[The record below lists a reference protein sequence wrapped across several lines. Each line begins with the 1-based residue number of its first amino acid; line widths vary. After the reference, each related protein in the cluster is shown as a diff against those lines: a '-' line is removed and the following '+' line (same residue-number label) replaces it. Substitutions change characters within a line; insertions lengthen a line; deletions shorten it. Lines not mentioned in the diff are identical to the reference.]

1 MIPHA
6 RPRLRARTRSI
17 LSVVAATGLA
27 LTGAVALATAPGS
40 TSPATAAPIAA
51 AQVETC
57 PPEGQMPPLGNDPT
71 FTDSG
76 IAVFVGGDYTAD
88 GNAAESEG
96 LLVVTGDATFAREN
110 GGGFD
115 VGSAG
120 VGSGITPPQGDPM
133 LQVGGDVTVTSP
145 NTLRVGLLVGGGLVK
160 AGATVTG
167 TIDANGIA
175 PQQDLTA
182 PVALDPHAG
191 FGGVITTASS
201 QFAGLAANG
210 VVQAAGNRVEF
221 IAVGGEGMQVF
232 DLTTAELDGASEFA
246 FQNLPAEGPI
256 LVNVRGAS
264 TSFSPTDIRFGADR
278 VDDGAE
284 LGNASSRIL
293 WNFVDATNVTVGG
306 SSQFIG
312 SILAPAADV
321 DVTASTNGRVYVGGD
336 FRTHG
341 SGNEQHNYPWI
352 GGGPFSCEP
361 EEAEVGGFRA
371 QKVFADDGKA
381 LVPDAT
387 EFTLRYSYELDGET
401 VNGTLTL
408 LADGTV
414 VDGPLDLPVGLRV
427 DFEEIDL
434 PALEGVEWGTP
445 VISPE
450 SLVIAADLVTTV
462 TVTNTATETAPA
474 VDGFSA
480 KKDVTGDG
488 AELVSDSSEFTLVYR
503 YLLGGEPVTG
513 ALKLLADGTVVDG
526 PQNLPHGT
534 VVEFVE
540 LTPPDVEGIT
550 WTGSE
555 ISPES
560 LTIGDAVNP
569 LVTVTNTVVPGDL
582 PLGGFSAKKLVEGEA
597 AGAVPAATEFT
608 LAYSYEIDGE
618 PVEGELLLPA
628 DGSLVAGPQNLP
640 AGTVVRFEEIDLPA
654 ISGLEWL
661 APELSA
667 TEITIAEGQTVA
679 LTVTNTAEPG
689 SSNPTPPTET
699 PATDAP
705 ATDAPATDGGLASTG
720 VEGLTA
726 AIAAAAV
733 LLVSGAVVLV
743 VRRRR
748 TV

>member
-1 MIPHA
+1 MIQHA

-17 LSVVAATGLA
+17 LSIVAATGLA
-27 LTGAVALATAPGS
+27 LTGAVAIATAPGS
-40 TSPATAAPIAA
+40 APSATAAPVAA

-57 PPEGQMPPLGNDPT
+57 PPDGQMPPLGNDPT

-88 GNAAESEG
+88 ANAAESEG
-96 LLVVTGDATFAREN
+96 LLVVTGDATFARES

-133 LQVGGDVTVTSP
+133 LQVGGDVTVTAP

-175 PQQDLTA
+175 PQQNLTA

-191 FGGVITTASS
+191 FGDVITAASS

-210 VVQAAGNRVEF
+210 IAQTAGNRVEF
-221 IAVGGEGMQVF
+221 IATGGEGMQVF
-232 DLTTAELDGASEFA
+232 DLTTAQLDGANEFV
-246 FQNLPAEGPI
+246 FQNVPAKGPI
-256 LVNVRGAS
+256 LVNVTGAS

-278 VDDGAE
+278 VDDGAQ

-293 WNFVDATNVTVGG
+293 WNFVDATNVTIGG

-341 SGNEQHNYPWI
+341 SGNEQHNYPWV
-352 GGGPFSCEP
+352 GGGPLGCVTES
-361 EEAEVGGFRA
+361 AEVGGFRA
-371 QKVFADDGKA
+371 QKTFADDGKA

-401 VNGTLTL
+401 VTGTLTL

-414 VDGPLDLPVGLRV
+414 VDGPHDLPAGLRV

-434 PALEGVEWGTP
+434 PELAGVEWGKP
-445 VISPE
+445 VLSHE
-450 SLVIAADLVTTV
+450 SIVIAADLVSTI

-474 VDGFSA
+474 VGGFGA
-480 KKDVTGDG
+480 KKLIDGGG
-488 AELVSDSSEFTLVYR
+488 AELVPDSSEFTLVYR
-503 YLLGGEPVTG
+503 YQLDGEAVSG
-513 ALKLLADGTVVDG
+513 ALKLLADGTPVDG

-540 LTPPDVEGIT
+540 LTPPDLEGLT

-555 ISPES
+555 ISPRS

-569 LVTVTNTVVPGDL
+569 LVTVTNTAEEGDL
-582 PLGGFSAKKLVEGEA
+582 PLGGFSARKLIVGEA
-597 AGAVPAATEFT
+597 AGAVPAGTEFA
-608 LAYSYEIDGE
+608 LAYWYEVDGE
-618 PVEGELLLPA
+618 PIEGELRLPA
-628 DGSLVAGPQNLP
+628 DGSLVAGPQNVP
-640 AGTVVRFEEIDLPA
+640 AGTVVSFEEVDLPT
-654 ISGLEWL
+654 ITGVEWL

-667 TEITIAEGQTVA
+667 TEVTIAEGQTVE

-689 SSNPTPPTET
+689 STPTPPTET
-699 PATDAP
+699 PGTEAP
-705 ATDAPATDGGLASTG
+705 APGGGLASTG

-733 LLVSGAVVLV
+733 LLVAGAVLLL